1 FSHFFTAVTL
11 THFMPF
17 GVGAGVVLAFVP
29 LPCPLCPPLQLN
41 SRLMSAASP
50 STVIA
55 LACALITIVH
65 LHYLMGW
72 AAKKACL
79 AAIRI
84 SQRGVS
90 LPNVARG
97 ESGHA
102 RLKALRSI
110 LTNRNVVNWFSLS
123 SLHFRDFSWQ
133 LPARPDHLTDL
144 RRRAYKHS

>member
-1 FSHFFTAVTL
+1 MICVLPAQLSVFSPTRHSLCAGRSVKANLLACFSHFFTAVTL

-17 GVGAGVVLAFVP
+17 GVGAGVGLAFVP

-90 LPNVARG
+90 
-97 ESGHA
+97 
-102 RLKALRSI
+102 
-110 LTNRNVVNWFSLS
+110 
-123 SLHFRDFSWQ
+123 
-133 LPARPDHLTDL
+133 
-144 RRRAYKHS
+144 